1 VIDSPD
7 KDEHGGAPVARV
19 LVAVCTYNELDS
31 LPELVAGIRAALP
44 SADVLVVDDG
54 SPDGTGEWAAD
65 KAGRDPWFTVIQRGR
80 KLGLGSA
87 IVAAMRH
94 ASDAGYDFL
103 VNLDGDMS
111 HDPVEIP
118 KLVDVA
124 QREQADVVI
133 GSRYVPGGAI
143 EGWPMSRL
151 VISGLLNR
159 VARIAL
165 GLQARDCSGAY
176 RCYRVDT
183 LDKVDLNRI
192 RASGYAMLEEILW
205 LLTHRDAKIVEIP
218 IRFVNRV
225 QGSSK
230 LSLGEAVK
238 SIAMLARI
246 ACSPRR

>member
-1 VIDSPD
+1 MTHSPHM
-7 KDEHGGAPVARV
+7 DEHGSVPAARV

-54 SPDGTGEWAAD
+54 SPDGTGDWAAD
-65 KAGRDPWFTVIQRGR
+65 KAVRDPWFTLIQRGR

-94 ASDAGYDFL
+94 ASDSGYDFL

-124 QREQADVVI
+124 CREQADVVI

-165 GLQARDCSGAY
+165 GLQAHDCSGAY

>member
-1 VIDSPD
+1 MTSTPD
-7 KDEHGGAPVARV
+7 KDHSSTAPKPRV
-19 LVAVCTYNELDS
+19 LVAVCTYNEMDC
-31 LPELVAGIRAALP
+31 LPELVAGIRDALP

-54 SPDGTGEWAAD
+54 SPDGTGDWAAN
-65 KAGRDPWFTVIQRGR
+65 KAEQSAWLQVIQRGR

-94 ASDAGYDFL
+94 AIESDYDYL

-111 HDPVEIP
+111 HDPSAIPTLVEM
-118 KLVDVA
+118 A
-124 QREQADVVI
+124 ENQQADVVI

-143 EGWPMSRL
+143 EGWPMSRR

-159 VARIAL
+159 AARFGL

-176 RCYRVDT
+176 RCYRVST
-183 LDKVDLNRI
+183 LEQVDLNRI

-205 LLTHRDAKIVEIP
+205 LLTHREAKIVEVP
-218 IRFVNRV
+218 IRFVNRA

-230 LSLGEAVK
+230 LSSSEAAK
-238 SIAMLARI
+238 SIMMLARI
-246 ACSPRR
+246 ALSPRR